1 MKREN
6 SSQRGPVVK
15 RENPKLRKL
24 NLNRESLRRLSDG
37 ELRPAIGGYIASY
50 PVSTCETQC

>member
-1 MKREN
+1 
-6 SSQRGPVVK
+6 VK

-37 ELRPAIGGYIASY
+37 ELQPAIGGYLVSY
-50 PVSTCETQC
+50 QISTCETQC

>member
-1 MKREN
+1 MKRE
-6 SSQRGPVVK
+6 K
-15 RENPKLRKL
+15 PKPRKL

-37 ELRPAIGGYIASY
+37 ELQSAIGGYVASY